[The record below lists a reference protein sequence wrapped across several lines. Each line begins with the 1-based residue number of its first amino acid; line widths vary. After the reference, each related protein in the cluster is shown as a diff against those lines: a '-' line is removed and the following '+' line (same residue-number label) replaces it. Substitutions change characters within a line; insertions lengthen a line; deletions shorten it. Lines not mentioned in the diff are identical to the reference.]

1 MRIKYT
7 LAAGTLAVLAAPG
20 LAAAQDGIPVGHL
33 ADLTGATASIG
44 VDYAN
49 GIADTLNW
57 VNANGG
63 VDGQMIDFETVDYAY
78 QAPRAVSTYRRWTSD
93 GVRAIQGW
101 GTADTE
107 ALIDFVSRDQI
118 PYYSASYSGVLTD
131 PSGEAPNATK
141 AAPYNFFYGPS
152 YSDACRALAQ
162 WAWEDWQAGG
172 EEGTPVWVHMGDNHP
187 YPNSP
192 KQACTE
198 YAEELGFEVA
208 EPIVYSLA
216 PGDFTPQ
223 CLTLN
228 EVGADYAYVANI
240 AGSTISLLNS
250 CATAGTDVQFVA
262 NVWGYDENVMKAAGE
277 NADGVVVAVR
287 TASIWTDDNAG
298 LDTVREIS
306 AMSDPSG
313 EEYRVLSYLSGVCSA
328 MYMVEAME
336 IAAASGDITGEA
348 IRDAMYVKQDWV
360 PEGLEGVCMPSN
372 WSASD
377 HRGLMTVPIYRGQVS
392 GSTEQGSVTELI
404 DDGTMSLQKVGEIE
418 LPRREEWLGY

>member
-1 MRIKYT
+1 MRIKHSIAVGA
-7 LAAGTLAVLAAPG
+7 LAATLPAVAV
-20 LAAAQDGIPVGHL
+20 AQDGIPVGHL

-63 VDGQMIDFETVDYAY
+63 VDGRPIDFETVDYAY
-78 QAPRAVSTYRRWTSD
+78 QAPRAVSTYRRWTSN
-93 GVRAIQGW
+93 GVEAIQGW

-107 ALIDFVSRDQI
+107 ALIDFVSRDQV

-131 PSGEAPNATK
+131 PTGDAPEATK

-162 WAWEDWQAGG
+162 WAWEDWQERG
-172 EEGTPVWVHMGDNHP
+172 EDGTPTWVHMGDNHP
-187 YPNSP
+187 YPNAP
-192 KQACTE
+192 LKACTE

-208 EPIVYSLA
+208 DPIVYSLA

-228 EVGADYAYVANI
+228 EIGANYAYVANI

-287 TASIWTDDNAG
+287 TSSIWTDDNAG
-298 LDTVREIS
+298 LDTIREIS

-313 EEYRVLSYLSGVCSA
+313 QEYRVLSYLSGVCSA

-336 IAAASGDITGEA
+336 IAAASGDLTGEA

-360 PEGLEGVCMPSN
+360 PEGFEGVCMPSN
-372 WSASD
+372 WTATD
-377 HRGLMTVPIYRGQVS
+377 HRGLMTVPIYRGHVT

-404 DDGTMSLQKVGEIE
+404 ADGTMSLEKVGEIE
-418 LPRREEWLGY
+418 LPRRPEWLGY

>member
-1 MRIKYT
+1 
-7 LAAGTLAVLAAPG
+7 
-20 LAAAQDGIPVGHL
+20 
-33 ADLTGATASIG
+33 
-44 VDYAN
+44 
-49 GIADTLNW
+49 
-57 VNANGG
+57 
-63 VDGQMIDFETVDYAY
+63 
-78 QAPRAVSTYRRWTSD
+78 
-93 GVRAIQGW
+93 
-101 GTADTE
+101 
-107 ALIDFVSRDQI
+107 
-118 PYYSASYSGVLTD
+118 VLTD
-131 PSGEAPNATK
+131 PTGDAPNATK

-162 WAWEDWQAGG
+162 WAWEDWQASG

-198 YAEELGFEVA
+198 YATELGFEVA
-208 EPIVYSLA
+208 DPIVYSLA

-228 EVGADYAYVANI
+228 EIDADYAYVANI

-298 LDTVREIS
+298 LDTIAEIS
-306 AMSDPSG
+306 AMSDETG

-336 IAAASGDITGEA
+336 IAAEEGEVVGPA
-348 IRDAMYVKQDWV
+348 IRDAMYVREDWV
-360 PEGLEGVCMPSN
+360 PEGMEGVCMPSN
-372 WSASD
+372 WSPTD
-377 HRGLMTVPIYRGQVS
+377 HRGLMTVAIYRGQVT

-404 DDGTMSLQKVGEIE
+404 NDGTMALEKVGEIE